1 MDTFIPLDGLFVE
14 ETGVAGEGSGVVAGN
29 GGVEVVGLEGLVVP
43 VADDL
48 AAVNDDGEEQ
58 AVVGVGAWAVLIGK
72 DVVACLVADEVFV
85 K

>member
-1 MDTFIPLDGLFVE
+1 MGLFVE
-14 ETGVAGEGSGVVAGN
+14 ETGVAGDGSGGVAGN

-58 AVVGVGAWAVLIGK
+58 AVVGVCAWAVLIGK

-85 K
+85 E